1 MTESIAQIATKG
13 EWMSSDPNDEA
24 GTSPDHFPGEIERLV
39 EAVAQGDRNAE
50 RQFVER
56 YQPRVRAML
65 LARTRNHELTADLV
79 QDVMI
84 EALCALRRSQ
94 LREASKLTP
103 FVLGIA
109 RNLLNGHFR
118 AASRQPDSL
127 DLPDDLPDLNP
138 AASRLEDEERE
149 SAAMHAL
156 SRLEPL
162 DRSILR
168 MTLVDGL
175 KPGVIAQRLR
185 LKPDVVRQRKL
196 RATRRLIDFL
206 DGRSQIA
213 SPVHIVTRQK
223 Q

>member
-1 MTESIAQIATKG
+1 
-13 EWMSSDPNDEA
+13 
-24 GTSPDHFPGEIERLV
+24 
-39 EAVAQGDRNAE
+39 
-50 RQFVER
+50 VER
-56 YQPRVRAML
+56 YQPRVRAMV
-65 LARTRNHELTADLV
+65 LARTRNYEVTADLV
-79 QDVMI
+79 QDVII

-109 RNLLNGHFR
+109 RNLLNSHFR
-118 AASRQPDSL
+118 AVSRQPESL
-127 DLPDDLPDLNP
+127 ELPDDLPDLSS
-138 AASRLEDEERE
+138 AAARLEDEERE
-149 SAAMHAL
+149 SAAMQAL
-156 SRLEPL
+156 SRLEPV
-162 DRSILR
+162 DRTILR

-206 DGRSQIA
+206 SGRSQNA
-213 SPVHIVTRQK
+213 STVHIVTRQE